1 VTNLLAS
8 GNPIDWTA
16 LISAVG
22 SIISPLVA
30 LLIGW
35 RLARRDALRE
45 ARINTFAKLSEHM
58 QLLRS
63 HYQRLEDE
71 IINNPELSEDR
82 KNDYL
87 NRIAES
93 VTQLNVDRLMLGL
106 LFGGRIVGPILE
118 PINQMISLSSG
129 PNHLQQM
136 NESIERASQQMKLLG
151 KQYLGI

>member
-1 VTNLLAS
+1 MTNLLAS

>member
-1 VTNLLAS
+1 
-8 GNPIDWTA
+8 
-16 LISAVG
+16 
-22 SIISPLVA
+22 
-30 LLIGW
+30 LIGW